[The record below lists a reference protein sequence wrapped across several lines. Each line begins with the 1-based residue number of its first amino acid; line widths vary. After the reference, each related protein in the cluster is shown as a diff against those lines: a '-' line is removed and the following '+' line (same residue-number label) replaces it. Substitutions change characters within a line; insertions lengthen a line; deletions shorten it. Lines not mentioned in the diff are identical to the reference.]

1 MNARVDH
8 LIDEALAL
16 DPSERSAVVIAL
28 LDSLD
33 GDDETSVAK
42 AWLDEIRQRKH
53 DLRSGAAQTVPWR
66 EARDRLSAL

>member
-16 DPSERSAVVIAL
+16 DPSECSAVVIAL

-33 GDDETSVAK
+33 GDDDASVAK

-53 DLRSGAAQTVPWR
+53 DLRAGVTQAVPWG
-66 EARDRLSAL
+66 EARDRLRAL

>member
-1 MNARVDH
+1 MNSRVDH
-8 LIDEALAL
+8 VIDEALAL

-33 GDDETSVAK
+33 GDDDASVAK

-53 DLRSGAAQTVPWR
+53 DLRAGVTQAVPWG
-66 EARDRLSAL
+66 EARDRLRAL

>member
-33 GDDETSVAK
+33 GDDDAFVAK

-53 DLRSGAAQTVPWR
+53 DLRAGVTQAVPWG

>member
-16 DPSERSAVVIAL
+16 DPSERSAMVIAL

-33 GDDETSVAK
+33 GDDEASVAK
-42 AWLDEIRQRKH
+42 AWIDEIHQRKQ
-53 DLRSGAAQTVPWR
+53 DLRLGATQAIPWG

>member
-16 DPSERSAVVIAL
+16 DTSERSAVVIAL

-33 GDDETSVAK
+33 GEDEASVSQ
-42 AWLDEIRQRKH
+42 AWASEIRQRKN
-53 DLRSGAAQTVPWR
+53 DLRSGAVQAVPWLD
-66 EARDRLSAL
+66 ARDRLSAL

>member
-16 DPSERSAVVIAL
+16 DPSERSVVVIAL

-33 GDDETSVAK
+33 GDDEAPVAN
-42 AWLDEIRQRKH
+42 AWTNEIRQRKH
-53 DLRSGAAQTVPWR
+53 DSRSGATQAVPWL
-66 EARDRLSAL
+66 EARNRLSTL